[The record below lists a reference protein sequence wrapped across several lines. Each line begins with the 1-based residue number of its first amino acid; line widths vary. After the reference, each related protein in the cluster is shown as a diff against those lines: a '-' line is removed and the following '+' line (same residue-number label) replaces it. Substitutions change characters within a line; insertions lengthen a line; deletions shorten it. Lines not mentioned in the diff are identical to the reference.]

1 MKEQPC
7 YATVL
12 GNVVWKCKS
21 HTEAH
26 KNSILLATA
35 HGGSGNA
42 RNHMLGLVSDWSLF
56 RAHNPDIDVR
66 NQP

>member
-26 KNSILLATA
+26 KNSILLAAA
-35 HGGSGNA
+35 HGGSCNA
-42 RNHMLGLVSDWSLF
+42 RNHMESE
-56 RAHNPDIDVR
+56 A
-66 NQP
+66 